1 MYDYIKFTLGGGS
14 GLEGEGKYAFRK
26 LNYNGVAPPPS
37 HFFESM

>member
-1 MYDYIKFTLGGGS
+1 MYDYIKFTSGGGS
-14 GLEGEGKYAFRK
+14 GLEGEGKFAFRK